1 MVTSLQAVVHC
12 LIKQDD
18 KFAINYILGQIIV
31 YHLFEQPQW
40 DSYLLPQYSQQI
52 CYQIYSLAILI
63 FFYNFCTIFLF
74 SWYE

>member
-52 CYQIYSLAILI
+52 YYQIY
-63 FFYNFCTIFLF
+63 
-74 SWYE
+74 